1 MMCVENYLLARG
13 WYVAQIF
20 PPHGDSL
27 RQIRLA
33 IAWYIWSGDIFRV
46 PLTTLCMT
54 RETGGWNLTHMET
67 KCRALLINRL
77 QIQSEIEGSVTNWWL
92 NRWRLKHHSANPP
105 HLARIPK
112 QLEYLRI
119 LATDTAYIDPR
130 GQTETIK
137 KFRRRTYEVLRNLL
151 SKETPPMRMRIETK

>member
-112 QLEYLRI
+112 QLEYCVSWQPTLHTLTPEDR
-119 LATDTAYIDPR
+119 R
-130 GQTETIK
+130 KQSKNSEGEHMKCFET
-137 KFRRRTYEVLRNLL
+137 Y
-151 SKETPPMRMRIETK
+151 